1 MLKKRNGQSVLEYVI
16 ILSIVIAAIVLFAQG
31 TLKTKVGESLN
42 KAADEMVNM
51 MNKFDPPEG

>member
-1 MLKKRNGQSVLEYVI
+1 MLKKCKGQSVLEYVI

-31 TLKTKVGESLN
+31 TLKDKMGQSLN

-51 MNKFDPPEG
+51 INKFDPPEG